1 MFLKF
6 WLTIHLHCDHKVL
19 LALLTKNFSRK
30 CLHFLLPYVF
40 VAAHLILLLTDTM
53 MIPLLTL
60 IY

>member
-6 WLTIHLHCDHKVL
+6 RLTIHLHCDHKVL

-30 CLHFLLPYVF
+30 RLHFLLPYVF
-40 VAAHLILLLTDTM
+40 MAAHLILLLMYTTV
-53 MIPLLTL
+53 IPLLTL